1 MRIDSSIPRG
11 TQTRWTQTMRFQVT
25 FFLGNKIGDHQN
37 NHTMTQEIADMYSR
51 VIKKEIVL
59 AGAIRDINQNKLRL
73 RSEHP
78 SQNVIIAKY
87 GTTTDGPMTENI
99 PISETIIQSEVVLKA
114 PAPISNVTSVN
125 LSQNLTKSIEP
136 NASMVAPEPPSE
148 KFVSTISPTEP
159 AHIAVSKVAES
170 QYMETLKHTEP
181 LAESN
186 IIDTKPPKPAQVP

>member
-1 MRIDSSIPRG
+1 MDIDSSIPRG
-11 TQTRWTQTMRFQVT
+11 IQTRWSQTMRCQVT
-25 FFLGNKIGDHQN
+25 FFLNHKLGDHQN
-37 NHTMTQEIADMYSR
+37 NHIMTQEIADMYSR

-78 SQNVIIAKY
+78 SQNVTNAKY
-87 GTTTDGPMTENI
+87 GTTTDGPMTEKI

-136 NASMVAPEPPSE
+136 NASMVAPERPSE
-148 KFVSTISPTEP
+148 KFVSTIIPTDP
-159 AHIAVSKVAES
+159 AHIAVSKLAES
-170 QYMETLKHTEP
+170 QNMDTIKKTEP
-181 LAESN
+181 FAESN
-186 IIDTKPPKPAQVP
+186 LIDSKPMKPAQVP